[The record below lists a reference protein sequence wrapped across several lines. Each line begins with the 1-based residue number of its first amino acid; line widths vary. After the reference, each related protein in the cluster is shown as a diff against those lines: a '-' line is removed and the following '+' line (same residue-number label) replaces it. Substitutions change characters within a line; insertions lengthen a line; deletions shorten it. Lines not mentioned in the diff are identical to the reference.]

1 MLTQQE
7 GVFVVMQKLINVM
20 AVTSFAMSTGMVV
33 GTVALY
39 SRIPSL
45 TKHYLSEIKLE
56 LTQMVT
62 EMLPAQID
70 EAMPEL
76 PTQTGLPIKLP

>member
-1 MLTQQE
+1 
-7 GVFVVMQKLINVM
+7 M
-20 AVTSFAMSTGMVV
+20 AVAAFAMSTGMVIGAV
-33 GTVALY
+33 TLY

-62 EMLPAQID
+62 DMLPVQI
-70 EAMPEL
+70 EKAVPKL
-76 PTQTGLPIKLP
+76 PVQTGLPIKLP